1 MKDYE
6 IKPPSLHCAVSGR
19 ALQPGEQYYSVL
31 AETAEGFE
39 RRDFAADA
47 WTGPPQGAVGFWRAK
62 VPESS
67 GPKRPKPIDDGVL
80 LNFFERLAGETDD
93 TRIKFR
99 YILALLLMRRK
110 LVKLVDAAHQQ
121 GREIIVVRVVASG
134 NEHQVVNPG
143 LSEEQFAD
151 VQKQL
156 EQLLQS
162 SLG

>member
-1 MKDYE
+1 MRDYD
-6 IKPPSLHCAVSGR
+6 IKPPSLHCAASGR
-19 ALQPGEQYYSVL
+19 VLQPGEPYYSVL
-31 AETAEGFE
+31 AEAAEGFE
-39 RRDFAADA
+39 RRDFAADVWA
-47 WTGPPQGAVGFWRAK
+47 GPPQGAIGFWRAK
-62 VPESS
+62 VPDLS

-93 TRIKFR
+93 MRIKFR

-110 LVKLVDAAHQQ
+110 LVKLVDAASQQ
-121 GREIIVVRVVASG
+121 GRETIVVRVVVG
-134 NEHQVVNPG
+134 GDEHQVVNPG

-151 VQKQL
+151 VQQQL